1 MKKLIKLIFGFLFFL
16 IIKSLSLFFQI
27 RLGKFPSDRIGPFIT
42 TVEIL
47 EAKKKE
53 MNIKSIDFWSHN
65 KALEP
70 NKFLGK
76 LVSRQL
82 LFVNHHIY
90 NCINTFLDFLS
101 LMQKN
106 NYFS

>member
-27 RLGKFPSDRIGPFIT
+27 RLGKFPSDRIGPFNT

-53 MNIKSIDFWSHN
+53 MNIKSIDFN
-65 KALEP
+65 RKA
-70 NKFLGK
+70 
-76 LVSRQL
+76 
-82 LFVNHHIY
+82 I
-90 NCINTFLDFLS
+90 DFNIKS
-101 LMQKN
+101 IE
-106 NYFS
+106 SESGAT